1 MIDFG
6 KLIDRH
12 LERGMRPKDIGR
24 YYPSEVGSCLRKVW
38 FSYKNPKEMDPET
51 VRIFKVGNMLHDFVS
66 EVLRSEK
73 NPDIKLV
80 QSEAPFKLEARDFTI
95 SGRVDDVILVE
106 KSGERVLVE
115 VKTTKMVSMTKEA
128 SQPHLMQLQLYM
140 HALNIHKGIVLYI
153 EKNSLQTK
161 EFDVEYQPEKYAMI
175 IERFNRL
182 HKHLK
187 SGALPA
193 PEAKDDPSMKWM
205 CGYCEY
211 KEECKQAEKGTKAE
225 SEGSD
230 AQKPE
235 QPAAR
240 ENDPETS
247 HRAVKKPGS
256 GRGLSKFM

>member
-51 VRIFKVGNMLHDFVS
+51 VRVFKVGNMLHDFVS

-73 NPDIKLV
+73 NPDIRLV

-106 KSGERVLVE
+106 KSGEQVLVE

-128 SQPHLMQLQLYM
+128 SQPHVMQLQLYM

-153 EKNSLQTK
+153 EKNSLKTK
-161 EFDVEYQPEKYAMI
+161 EFDVDYQPEKYAMI
-175 IERFNRL
+175 IERFNML

-187 SGALPA
+187 SGELPA
-193 PEAKDDPSMKWM
+193 PEAREDPNMKWL

-211 KEECKQAEKGTKAE
+211 KEECKQADAGAPKDDKATPKAE
-225 SEGSD
+225 
-230 AQKPE
+230 
-235 QPAAR
+235 
-240 ENDPETS
+240 
-247 HRAVKKPGS
+247 KKPGS